1 MKHIHIFTMSFF
13 FLFVIRA
20 FQLKTIE
27 ALLGSSAK
35 VGEVIVFGMVTQ
47 LKEVTL
53 RKKFLKVGFLITA
66 VFPDE
71 FLKLFPIS

>member
-1 MKHIHIFTMSFF
+1 M
-13 FLFVIRA
+13 IRA

-53 RKKFLKVGFLITA
+53 RKKFLKVGFLVTT
-66 VFPDE
+66 VFPNE

>member
-1 MKHIHIFTMSFF
+1 MKHSHFYHVF
-13 FLFVIRA
+13 FLLFFVIRA

-47 LKEVTL
+47 LKEVTM
-53 RKKFLKVGFLITA
+53 RKKF
-66 VFPDE
+66 VFC
-71 FLKLFPIS
+71 FGNYSFSQ

>member
-1 MKHIHIFTMSFF
+1 M
-13 FLFVIRA
+13 FVIHA

-53 RKKFLKVGFLITA
+53 RKKFLKVGFLVTT
-66 VFPDE
+66 VFPNE